1 MHPSTFAEPAQNRL
15 VMSATPPTNNP
26 APHGPVTNGLAVYR
40 RLAAYLKKDWRMLIL
55 GFFGFA
61 LYASSQMGAA
71 WWLEQFVDAVE
82 QNRFDDRVFLALA
95 ILGVFFV
102 RGVGWLFGSY
112 SFAHVARSLVNRLR
126 LQMFDH
132 LMVLPSSYYQ
142 QHSTPELTSKLIY
155 NAEQVT
161 GAATGALKTVI
172 SEGLTV
178 LGLFG
183 YMLYLNWRLTLLF
196 VVIMPLIA
204 VVVKFASK
212 RLRRL
217 SQNIQA
223 SVSDISASATEAI
236 QGYQVVRIFG
246 GTEAER
252 QRFGQ
257 ASERNRRQFMKLV
270 VTDSVSTPVVQL
282 LVAGVVAMLTYL
294 AMSPAFLGEMST
306 GAFIAFITTA
316 AMMAKPIRLLTEV
329 NATIQKGI
337 AAAESF
343 FSLFDEAPEV
353 DVGDLSLSKAEGDL
367 VFDDVGFT
375 YPTATVA
382 AIQSVSLH
390 VPAGTTLALVGR
402 SGSGKSTL
410 SSLIPRFFDV
420 GRGQI
425 RLDGQAIDRYTLAS
439 LRQQIALVNQH
450 VVLFEGTIAD
460 NIAYGALSQASP
472 EAIAQ
477 AADAAQVTEFT
488 RNLPDGLN
496 TMVGENGLLLSG
508 GQRQRI
514 AIARAILKDAPILI
528 LDEAT
533 SALDSESE
541 RFIQRALEHLM
552 KNRTTIIIAH
562 RLSTIEKADQIVV
575 MEQGQVLEQGTHHD
589 LLSQGGHYAALH
601 RLQFS
606 SNADAKQG

>member
-1 MHPSTFAEPAQNRL
+1 MLLLGFL
-15 VMSATPPTNNP
+15 
-26 APHGPVTNGLAVYR
+26 GFAVY
-40 RLAAYLKKDWRMLIL
+40 AAT
-55 GFFGFA
+55 
-61 LYASSQMGAA
+61 QMGAA

-82 QNRFDDRVFLALA
+82 QNRFDDRGYLALL
-95 ILGVFFV
+95 ILAVFFV

-126 LQMFDH
+126 VQMFDH
-132 LMVLPSSYYQ
+132 LLVLPSSYYQ

-178 LGLFG
+178 VGLFG
-183 YMLYLNWRLTLLF
+183 YLLYLNWRLTLLF
-196 VVIMPLIA
+196 LVIMPFIGL
-204 VVVKFASK
+204 VVGFASK

-217 SQNIQA
+217 SQNIQT
-223 SVSDISASATEAI
+223 SVSDISASASEAI

-246 GTEAER
+246 GAQAER
-252 QRFGQ
+252 ERFGQ

-270 VTDSVSTPVVQL
+270 VTDSVSTPVVQM
-282 LVAGVVAMLTYL
+282 LVAGVVALLTYL
-294 AMSPAFLGEMST
+294 AMSPAFLGAMST
-306 GAFIAFITTA
+306 GAFIAFISTA
-316 AMMAKPIRLLTEV
+316 AMMAKPVRQLTEV

-353 DVGDLSLSKAEGDL
+353 DQGDLTLGKAKGEL
-367 VFDDVGFT
+367 VFEQVGFT
-375 YPTATVA
+375 YPTASVA

-390 VPAGTTLALVGR
+390 VPAGSTVALVGR

-420 GRGQI
+420 NQGQI
-425 RLDGQAIDRYTLAS
+425 RLDGQAIDRYTLTS

-460 NIAYGALSQASP
+460 NIAYGALAQASP
-472 EAIAQ
+472 EAIAR

-488 RNLPDGLN
+488 QHLPEGLN
-496 TMVGENGLLLSG
+496 TLVGENGLLLSG

-541 RFIQRALEHLM
+541 RLIQRALEHLM
-552 KNRTTIIIAH
+552 KNRTTLIIAH
-562 RLSTIEKADQIVV
+562 RLSTIENADQIVV
-575 MEQGQVLEQGTHHD
+575 MEKGRVLEQGQHAE
-589 LLSQGGHYAALH
+589 LLAKGGHYAALH
-601 RLQFS
+601 RMQFS
-606 SNADAKQG
+606 EQP

>member
-1 MHPSTFAEPAQNRL
+1 MNS
-15 VMSATPPTNNP
+15 P
-26 APHGPVTNGLAVYR
+26 APASLNGVKVYA
-40 RLAAYLKKDWRMLIL
+40 RLAAYLRHDWKILVVGLL
-55 GFFGFA
+55 GFA
-61 LYASSQMGAA
+61 VYAATQAGAA
-71 WWLEQFVDAVE
+71 WWLEQFVNAVE
-82 QNRFDDRVFLALA
+82 QNRFDQRGYLAGLILA
-95 ILGVFFV
+95 VFFV

-126 LQMFDH
+126 TQMFDH
-132 LMVLPSSYYQ
+132 LLVLPSSYYQ
-142 QHSTPELTSKLIY
+142 RHSTAELTSKLIY

-196 VVIMPLIA
+196 MAILPLIGL
-204 VVVKFASK
+204 VVRFASK

-217 SQNIQA
+217 SQNIQS
-223 SVSDISASATEAI
+223 SVSDISASASEAI
-236 QGYQVVRIFG
+236 HGYQVVRIFG
-246 GTEAER
+246 GAQAER
-252 QRFGQ
+252 ERFGQ

-270 VTDSVSTPVVQL
+270 VTDSVSTPVVQM
-282 LVAGVVAMLTYL
+282 LVAGVVALLTYL
-294 AMSPAFLGEMST
+294 AMSPAFLGAMST
-306 GAFIAFITTA
+306 GAFIAFISTA
-316 AMMAKPIRLLTEV
+316 AMMAKPVRSLTEV

-337 AAAESF
+337 AAADSF

-353 DVGDLSLSKAEGDL
+353 DTGDVKLGKAQGDI
-367 VFDDVGFT
+367 VFDRVGFT
-375 YPTATVA
+375 YPNATAP
-382 AIQSVSLH
+382 AIRSVSLH
-390 VPAGTTLALVGR
+390 VPAGSTVALVGR

-420 GRGQI
+420 SEGQI
-425 RLDGQAIDRYTLAS
+425 RLDGQAIDRYTLES

-450 VVLFEGTIAD
+450 VVLFEGTIAA
-460 NIAYGALSQASP
+460 NIAYGALANASP

-488 RNLPDGLN
+488 QHLPDGLN

-541 RFIQRALEHLM
+541 RHIQRALEHLM
-552 KNRTTIIIAH
+552 QNRTTLIIAH

-575 MEQGQVLEQGTHHD
+575 MEHGQVLEQGTHSE
-589 LLSQGGHYAALH
+589 LLARGGHYAALH
-601 RLQFS
+601 RLQFADGS
-606 SNADAKQG
+606 SPA

>member
-1 MHPSTFAEPAQNRL
+1 MNS
-15 VMSATPPTNNP
+15 P
-26 APHGPVTNGLAVYR
+26 APASFDGVTVYV
-40 RLAAYLKKDWRMLIL
+40 RLAAYLRHDWKILVVGLL
-55 GFFGFA
+55 GFA
-61 LYASSQMGAA
+61 VYAATQAGAA
-71 WWLEQFVDAVE
+71 WWLEQFVNAVE
-82 QNRFDDRVFLALA
+82 QNRFDQRGYLAGLILA
-95 ILGVFFV
+95 VFFV

-126 LQMFDH
+126 TQMFDH
-132 LMVLPSSYYQ
+132 LLVLPSSYYQ
-142 QHSTPELTSKLIY
+142 RHSTAELTSKLIY

-196 VVIMPLIA
+196 MAILPLIGL
-204 VVVKFASK
+204 VVRFASK

-217 SQNIQA
+217 SQNIQS
-223 SVSDISASATEAI
+223 SVSDISASASEAI
-236 QGYQVVRIFG
+236 HGYQVVRIFG
-246 GTEAER
+246 GAQAER
-252 QRFGQ
+252 ERFGQ

-270 VTDSVSTPVVQL
+270 VTDSVSTPVVQM
-282 LVAGVVAMLTYL
+282 LVAAVVALLTYL
-294 AMSPAFLGEMST
+294 AMSPAFLGAMST
-306 GAFIAFITTA
+306 GAFIAFISTA
-316 AMMAKPIRLLTEV
+316 AMMAKPVRSLTEV

-337 AAAESF
+337 AAADSF

-353 DVGDLSLSKAEGDL
+353 DTGNVKLGKAQGDIL
-367 VFDDVGFT
+367 FDRVGFT
-375 YPTATVA
+375 YPNATAA
-382 AIQSVSLH
+382 AIRSVSLH
-390 VPAGTTLALVGR
+390 VPAGSTVALVGR

-420 GRGQI
+420 SEGQI
-425 RLDGQAIDRYTLAS
+425 RLDGQAIGGYTLES

-460 NIAYGALSQASP
+460 NIAYGALASASP

-488 RNLPDGLN
+488 RHLPDGLN

-541 RFIQRALEHLM
+541 RHIQRALEHLM
-552 KNRTTIIIAH
+552 QNRTTLIIAH

-575 MEQGQVLEQGTHHD
+575 MEHGQVLEQGTHSE
-589 LLSQGGHYAALH
+589 LLARGGHYAALH

-606 SNADAKQG
+606 ESA